1 MAQGYDDAAEAVE
14 DAGFVDPSDVTEQ
27 EVQNRVKDFMSVEDP
42 GAPGAQ
48 DLIEETTDR
57 VMEQNVGFQ
66 SAEGRDYGG
75 NLGQRKNIETW
86 VDRWGNIM
94 GNNTER
100 DTTPKKIVDSS
111 ER

>member
-57 VMEQNVGFQ
+57 VMDQRVSFT
-66 SAEGRDYGG
+66 SAEDRPTGG
-75 NLGQRKNIETW
+75 TLGKRENLQTW
-86 VDRWGNIM
+86 TDRWGNLM
-94 GNNTER
+94 GRNER
-100 DTTPKKIVDSS
+100 TGTTRKIVDAT